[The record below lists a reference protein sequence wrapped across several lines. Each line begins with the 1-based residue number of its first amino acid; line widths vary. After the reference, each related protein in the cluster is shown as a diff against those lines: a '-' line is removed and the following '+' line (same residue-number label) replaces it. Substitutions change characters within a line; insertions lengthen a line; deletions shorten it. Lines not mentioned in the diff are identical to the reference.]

1 MSQIY
6 KNGSGG
12 SPPVGAVLQLT
23 PDVGGAVVPTTGNI
37 NVFSNSSTI
46 NTANGIQTFKNA
58 TSELDVRLTNRAVGT
73 TSTNGAGTANLI
85 TLALGSTPG
94 VYTFDITV
102 AAFAKTGVGA
112 PAGAGY
118 TIVGSV
124 RTDGTTAT
132 LIPTQVVD
140 HFEETALQNP
150 NEPSAVLAVSG
161 NNAVVSVTGKFD
173 GVAGFVIDWQGTL
186 NYTFAS

>member
-12 SPPVGAVLQLT
+12 GPPVGAVLQLT
-23 PDVGGAVVPTTGNI
+23 PDTGGAVVPTAGNI
-37 NVFSNSSTI
+37 NVFSATSTV
-46 NTANGIQTFKNA
+46 NTANGIQTIKNA
-58 TSELDVRLTNRAVGT
+58 TSELDVQLTNRATGSAT
-73 TSTNGAGTANLI
+73 TTGATSTNLI
-85 TLALGSTPG
+85 TLALGATPG
-94 VYTFDITV
+94 VYTFDITI
-102 AAFAKTGVGA
+102 AAFAKTGVGT

-124 RTDGTTAT
+124 RTTGAAAT

-140 HFEETALQNP
+140 HFEEAVLQGP
-150 NEPSAVLAVSG
+150 PQPTAVLAVSG
-161 NNAVVSVTGKFD
+161 NNALVTVTGTSD
-173 GVAGFVIDWQGTL
+173 GAAGFVIDWQGTL